1 MSSSTRGK
9 SIGIYASAFKENCY
23 VVITILIFPDSCR
36 FSCHTADTVIWN
48 HLSINKVDIYAIPD
62 QSHFLLRSSIT
73 DWINCVI
80 VWGAG
85 IILPCSLHS
94 GNHSKHTSC
103 PIDCRLI
110 IFLPELHENWVVLIT
125 EGTTWDKKL
134 FLLVPMSFL
143 YWTFQQLCDIDKLR
157 FSVLIKP

>member
-23 VVITILIFPDSCR
+23 VVITILISPDSCR

-62 QSHFLLRSSIT
+62 QSHFFVEVIYHRLDKLRDSG
-73 DWINCVI
+73 
-80 VWGAG
+80 GAS